1 MRTLHEQLSSE
12 YEELKLEQETLR
24 KANRDLRSEIRS
36 LKEKNDCLE
45 IKVSNSE
52 LEKDSLRTDTMN
64 LNNLRAEHSKLKVW
78 IFYFFFSYLAVFLFV
93 FCLFRMI
100 LGIFSRPANVS
111 KSNTET
117 CKKN

>member
-1 MRTLHEQLSSE
+1 MRTLHEQLSIE
-12 YEELKLEQETLR
+12 YEELKLEQETLK

-64 LNNLRAEHSKLKVW
+64 LNNLRAEHSKLKVR
-78 IFYFFFSYLAVFLFV
+78 IFFFSYLTVFLFFV
-93 FCLFRMI
+93 ISQHFINTNI
-100 LGIFSRPANVS
+100 LMSF
-111 KSNTET
+111 
-117 CKKN
+117 

>member
-78 IFYFFFSYLAVFLFV
+78 IFYFFFLLFSSVFICFLSF
-93 FCLFRMI
+93 
-100 LGIFSRPANVS
+100 
-111 KSNTET
+111 
-117 CKKN
+117 